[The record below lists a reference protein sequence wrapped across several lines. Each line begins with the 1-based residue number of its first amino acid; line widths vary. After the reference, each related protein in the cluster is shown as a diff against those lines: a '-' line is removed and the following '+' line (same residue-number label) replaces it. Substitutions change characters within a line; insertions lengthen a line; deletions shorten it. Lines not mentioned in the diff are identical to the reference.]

1 MTLQLLKSVA
11 RSLMR
16 TANRRL
22 NEYAKSGVKNPQ
34 LEDIMENIQNRPYM
48 SEKGTLT
55 MRGLNQRDLEEL
67 VEVQRE
73 LRDIS
78 TVKQYKKNVQSIFE
92 KAGYPSN
99 TDVNL
104 FYRAVKTFEAVHGA
118 YYKEWTDYVER
129 TGEIRSK
136 GDTLANWYKQI
147 LDEQS
152 GKEYSDEEVAVILG
166 DQTGFESF

>member
-1 MTLQLLKSVA
+1 MTIQLLKSVA

-22 NEYAKSGVKNPQ
+22 KDYMKSGIKNPQ
-34 LEDIMENIQNRPYM
+34 MEDLMETVSNRPYM
-48 SEKGTLT
+48 TEKGTLT
-55 MRGLNQRDLEEL
+55 MRGLRQRELEEL

-92 KAGYPSN
+92 NVGYPSN

-104 FYRAVKTFEAVHGA
+104 FYRAIKTFEAIHGS
-118 YYKEWTDYVER
+118 YYKEWTNYVER
-129 TGEIRSK
+129 TGEITSK
-136 GDTLANWYKQI
+136 GDTLANWYKAI

-152 GKEYSDEEVAVILG
+152 GKEYSEEEVAGILS

>member
-1 MTLQLLKSVA
+1 
-11 RSLMR
+11 
-16 TANRRL
+16 
-22 NEYAKSGVKNPQ
+22 
-34 LEDIMENIQNRPYM
+34 
-48 SEKGTLT
+48 

-78 TVKQYKKNVQSIFE
+78 TVKQYKKNVHNIFE

-136 GDTLANWYKQI
+136 GNTLANWYKQI
-147 LDEQS
+147 LDEQT
-152 GKEYSDEEVAVILG
+152 GKEYSEEEVADILA
-166 DQTGFESF
+166 DQTGFENF

>member
-1 MTLQLLKSVA
+1 MTLQLLRSVA

-16 TANRRL
+16 TANRRIK
-22 NEYAKSGVKNPQ
+22 EYAKSKIKNPQ
-34 LEDIMENIQNRPYM
+34 MEDLLEWVSNRPYM

-55 MRGLNQRDLEEL
+55 MRGLNQRELEEL

-73 LRDIS
+73 LRDVS
-78 TVKQYKKNVQSIFE
+78 TVKQYKKNVQKIFK

-118 YYKEWTDYVER
+118 FYREWTDYVEK
-129 TGEIRSK
+129 TGDITSK
-136 GDTLANWYKQI
+136 GNTLANWYKAI
-147 LDEQS
+147 LDEQT
-152 GKEYSDEEVAVILG
+152 GKEYSEEEVADILG

>member
-16 TANRRL
+16 TANRRIKD
-22 NEYAKSGVKNPQ
+22 YMKSGIKNPQ
-34 LEDIMENIQNRPYM
+34 TEDLLEAIQNRPYM

-55 MRGLNQRDLEEL
+55 MRGLNQRELEEL

-78 TVKQYKKNVQSIFE
+78 TAKQYKKNVQKIYE
-92 KAGYPSN
+92 KAGLKPD

-104 FYRAVKTFEAVHGA
+104 FYRAIKTFEAVHGA
-118 YYKEWTDYVER
+118 YYKEWTDYVEK
-129 TGEIRSK
+129 TGEIKSN

-147 LDEQS
+147 LDEQA
-152 GKEYSDEEVAVILG
+152 GKEYSDEEVADILA